1 MENAYIFC
9 LQIKGY
15 LGKFFFIRFLKIN
28 QIYTSH
34 IPRILIRFITKPNIG
49 IVTFI
54 DILIVRHHI
63 PNIKVVESYPS
74 NAADKLD
81 NMLLSNHGVL
91 PHLKGKDVVKAGST
105 DDAINTIA

>member
-1 MENAYIFC
+1 MLVGKCLYIFC

-15 LGKFFFIRFLKIN
+15 LGKKIALIRFLKIN

-49 IVTFI
+49 IVTFV

-63 PNIKVVESYPS
+63 PKIRVSG
-74 NAADKLD
+74 
-81 NMLLSNHGVL
+81 GVISL
-91 PHLKGKDVVKAGST
+91 QCC
-105 DDAINTIA
+105 